1 MKQTEGRMRRYGSQS
16 SPERTRPRTEPP
28 PPPVPQQ
35 GRKVPV
41 VYYLCKNRHLE
52 HPHFIE
58 VLLSS
63 PRGLYLKGPLKS
75 MHAVEWMN
83 WFACVRC
90 FLFVGFRSCWF
101 WDIDADVIER
111 LNALRGKRMAAMY
124 SWSCKRGYKNGF
136 VWHDLGEDDL
146 VLPAHGNEYV
156 LKGSELLDQ
165 SPPVRRHNEMSNPRL
180 QIQNQRESPVNSCKD
195 HEEAASS
202 SSSVAVV
209 VKEAKTSPGLRS
221 PASPH
226 PPATTRPDELS
237 PTTNRSSS
245 SGDFSPETGCRTT
258 PSSAMGSPSPAEH
271 HVRRPAV
278 VQDAST
284 QTDEQGG
291 RKACGIAGVSLGKE
305 SRETQ
310 NGMSPCP
317 TEGPE
322 NVEASSNA
330 AAACSCGR
338 TSTLESLIR
347 DEPSQ
352 RKDLRIVEDE
362 VFIPSRAKLKAAD
375 MLVQLITCGSISVK
389 DHYNFGIVPTYNPR
403 FTTTMKSPSPTFP
416 GSMMLGEIDCFS
428 ESQRVVGL
436 RPEEQINLAETIRE
450 SNQEEME
457 AESCKMPDSR
467 KDEEEG
473 TDSLQFKCLPRAIRI
488 ASCKQSKIETVRSP
502 ASGTRMLSWGF
513 DIAKSS
519 PLCSSKDGSKWITDT
534 SSTKGSFTGFESF
547 REERKEKVIELD
559 ESLLLEL
566 GL

>member
-1 MKQTEGRMRRYGSQS
+1 MGWQDYPESISRKVTDAVAATEGRMRKYGSQS
-16 SPERTRPRTEPP
+16 SPERSRPWTEPP
-28 PPPVPQQ
+28 PPPQQVPQQ

-83 WFACVRC
+83 WFACVPC
-90 FLFVGFRSCWF
+90 FVCSYKTLAFVVVVGFG
-101 WDIDADVIER
+101 I
-111 LNALRGKRMAAMY
+111 LMQT
-124 SWSCKRGYKNGF
+124 GYKNGF

-156 LKGSELLDQ
+156 LKGSELLDP
-165 SPPVRRHNEMSNPRL
+165 SPPGETTNPRL
-180 QIQNQRESPVNSCKD
+180 QIQNQQDSPVNSCKD
-195 HEEAASS
+195 HEEAAASSS

-209 VKEAKTSPGLRS
+209 AKEAKTSPGLRS

-271 HVRRPAV
+271 QVHKPAV

-291 RKACGIAGVSLGKE
+291 RKACGIAGVSVGKE
-305 SRETQ
+305 SSETQ
-310 NGMSPCP
+310 NGTSPCP
-317 TEGPE
+317 KEGPE
-322 NVEASSNA
+322 NVEASSTA
-330 AAACSCGR
+330 AASCSCGR

-347 DEPSQ
+347 DELSQ
-352 RKDLRIVEDE
+352 RKGLRIIEEE
-362 VFIPSRAKLKAAD
+362 VLIPARAKLKAAD
-375 MLVQLITCGSISVK
+375 VLVQLITCGSISVK
-389 DHYNFGIVPTYNPR
+389 HHYNLGIVPTYTPR
-403 FTTTMKSPSPTFP
+403 FTTTMKSPSPMFP

-436 RPEEQINLAETIRE
+436 RPEEQINLVTEP
-450 SNQEEME
+450 NKEEIE
-457 AESCKMPDSR
+457 AE
-467 KDEEEG
+467 
-473 TDSLQFKCLPRAIRI
+473 
-488 ASCKQSKIETVRSP
+488 
-502 ASGTRMLSWGF
+502 
-513 DIAKSS
+513 
-519 PLCSSKDGSKWITDT
+519 
-534 SSTKGSFTGFESF
+534 
-547 REERKEKVIELD
+547 
-559 ESLLLEL
+559 
-566 GL
+566 

>member
-63 PRGLYLKGPLKS
+63 PRGLYLK
-75 MHAVEWMN
+75 
-83 WFACVRC
+83 
-90 FLFVGFRSCWF
+90 
-101 WDIDADVIER
+101 DVIER

-180 QIQNQRESPVNSCKD
+180 QIQNQRDSPVNSCKD

-291 RKACGIAGVSLGKE
+291 RKACGIAGVSLRKE
-305 SRETQ
+305 SSETQ

-436 RPEEQINLAETIRE
+436 RPEEQTNLAETITE

-547 REERKEKVIELD
+547 REERKEKVIELN
-559 ESLLLEL
+559 ERPTS
-566 GL
+566 GARVVIRSSSP

>member
-1 MKQTEGRMRRYGSQS
+1 MK
-16 SPERTRPRTEPP
+16 
-28 PPPVPQQ
+28 
-35 GRKVPV
+35 KVPV

-63 PRGLYLKGPLKS
+63 PRGLYLK
-75 MHAVEWMN
+75 
-83 WFACVRC
+83 
-90 FLFVGFRSCWF
+90 
-101 WDIDADVIER
+101 DVIER
-111 LNALRGKRMAAMY
+111 LDALRGKRMAAMY

-165 SPPVRRHNEMSNPRL
+165 SPPVRRHNGMSNPRL
-180 QIQNQRESPVNSCKD
+180 QIQNQQDSPVNSCKD
-195 HEEAASS
+195 HEEAAASSS

-209 VKEAKTSPGLRS
+209 AKEAKTSPGLRS

-271 HVRRPAV
+271 QVHKPAV

-291 RKACGIAGVSLGKE
+291 RKACGIAGVSVGKE
-305 SRETQ
+305 SSETQ
-310 NGMSPCP
+310 NGTSPCP
-317 TEGPE
+317 KEGPE
-322 NVEASSNA
+322 NVEASSTA
-330 AAACSCGR
+330 AASCSCGR

-347 DEPSQ
+347 DELSQ
-352 RKDLRIVEDE
+352 RKGLRIVEEE
-362 VFIPSRAKLKAAD
+362 VLIPARAKLKAAD
-375 MLVQLITCGSISVK
+375 VLVQLITCGSISVK
-389 DHYNFGIVPTYNPR
+389 HHYNLGIVPTYTPR
-403 FTTTMKSPSPTFP
+403 FTTTMKSPSPMFP

-436 RPEEQINLAETIRE
+436 RPEEQINLVTEP
-450 SNQEEME
+450 NKEEIE

-467 KDEEEG
+467 KEEEEG
-473 TDSLQFKCLPRAIRI
+473 PDSTQFKCLPRSIRV
-488 ASCKQSKIETVRSP
+488 ASFKQSKIETVRSP

-513 DIAKSS
+513 DITKSS
-519 PLCSSKDGSKWITDT
+519 PLCSSKDGSKRITDA
-534 SSTKGSFTGFESF
+534 SSTKVSFAGFESF
-547 REERKEKVIELD
+547 REERKEKVIEPD

>member
-1 MKQTEGRMRRYGSQS
+1 MGWQDYPESISRKVTDAVAFRFLASASASCRSFLQSEERLLAPHTREGKQQLTPSCSGFMASTSNLPWTE
-16 SPERTRPRTEPP
+16 SPPQQ
-28 PPPVPQQ
+28 VPQQ

-75 MHAVEWMN
+75 MHAVE
-83 WFACVRC
+83 
-90 FLFVGFRSCWF
+90 
-101 WDIDADVIER
+101 
-111 LNALRGKRMAAMY
+111 
-124 SWSCKRGYKNGF
+124 GYKNGF

-165 SPPVRRHNEMSNPRL
+165 SPPGETTNPRL
-180 QIQNQRESPVNSCKD
+180 QIQNQQDSPVNSCKD
-195 HEEAASS
+195 HEEAAASSS

-209 VKEAKTSPGLRS
+209 AKEAKTSPGLRS

-271 HVRRPAV
+271 QVHKPAV

-291 RKACGIAGVSLGKE
+291 RKACGIAGVSVGKE
-305 SRETQ
+305 SSETQ
-310 NGMSPCP
+310 NGTSPCP
-317 TEGPE
+317 KEGPE
-322 NVEASSNA
+322 NVEASSTA
-330 AAACSCGR
+330 AASCSCGR

-347 DEPSQ
+347 DELSQ
-352 RKDLRIVEDE
+352 RKGLRIVEEE
-362 VFIPSRAKLKAAD
+362 VLIPARAKLKAAD
-375 MLVQLITCGSISVK
+375 VLVQLITCGSISVK
-389 DHYNFGIVPTYNPR
+389 HHYNLGIVPTYTPR
-403 FTTTMKSPSPTFP
+403 FTTTMKSPSPMFP

-436 RPEEQINLAETIRE
+436 RPEEQINLVTEP
-450 SNQEEME
+450 NKEEIE
-457 AESCKMPDSR
+457 AE
-467 KDEEEG
+467 
-473 TDSLQFKCLPRAIRI
+473 
-488 ASCKQSKIETVRSP
+488 
-502 ASGTRMLSWGF
+502 
-513 DIAKSS
+513 
-519 PLCSSKDGSKWITDT
+519 
-534 SSTKGSFTGFESF
+534 
-547 REERKEKVIELD
+547 
-559 ESLLLEL
+559 
-566 GL
+566 